1 VREHVQRTLK
11 LINAKNAGASPQR
24 RWEAGPDEPSDTDL
38 LDAYSRAVI
47 SVVDAVGPAVV
58 SISVG
63 KESRSSGPEMAGAGS
78 GVVIAPDGYI
88 LTNDHV
94 VHQAGRLLVT
104 LTDGT
109 NLGANLVGKDP
120 ATDLAVIRAGGSNL
134 ECATLGDSASLRV
147 GQLVIAMGNPFGFQS
162 TVSTGVVSALGRA
175 FRSREGR
182 LIENIIQHT
191 APLNPGNSGGP
202 LLDSKGKIMG
212 INTAIIMMAQGIG
225 FSIPSNTAR
234 WVVSQLLSHGKV
246 RRAFLGIVGRHRPL
260 DRRIVR
266 FHDLQNPHAV
276 EVLSVDPDSP
286 AGKAGMLV
294 GDLIASIH
302 GERVLTV
309 DDLQRFLAEW
319 PIGEPV
325 TLTVLRGKEKLEM
338 TVKPSEAKPL

>member
-1 VREHVQRTLK
+1 VKEHVQRALK
-11 LINAKNAGASPQR
+11 LINGKDLGARSQLRCEVRPNEQ
-24 RWEAGPDEPSDTDL
+24 SDTDL

-47 SVVDAVGPAVV
+47 AVVDAVGPAVV
-58 SISVG
+58 SISIG
-63 KESRSSGPEMAGAGS
+63 RESNKSGPEIAGAGS

-94 VHQAGRLLVT
+94 VHQADRLIIT

-109 NLGANLVGKDP
+109 NLGATLVGKDP
-120 ATDLAVIRAGGSNL
+120 ATDLAVIRADGSNL
-134 ECATLGDSASLRV
+134 KSATLGDSASLRV
-147 GQLVIAMGNPFGFQS
+147 GQLVIAMGNPLGFQS

-202 LLDSKGKIMG
+202 LLDSKGRIMG

-225 FSIPSNTAR
+225 FSIPANTAR
-234 WVVSQLLSHGKV
+234 WIVSQLLSYGKV
-246 RRAFLGIVGRHRPL
+246 RRAFLGIAGRPRPL
-260 DRRIVR
+260 DRRLVR
-266 FHDLQNPHAV
+266 FHSLLNHHAV
-276 EVLSVDPDSP
+276 EVLSVDPESP

-294 GDLIASIH
+294 GDLIAAIQ

-309 DDLQRFLAEW
+309 DDLHRFLAEW

-325 TLTVLRGKEKLEM
+325 SLTVLRGKEKLEV
-338 TVKPSEAKPL
+338 TVKPSEAKSL